1 MAYAGIFIKRHNL
14 NSINSWRSLVK
25 PVHRCLLSLFLLMIV
40 AVAACIPAT
49 VNMPTAV
56 VEPRYQTLS
65 IDEFSSILENES
77 DAYTVVNVHIPYEG
91 EVLNTDLQIAYN
103 DVDALTSALPDRD
116 APIILYCRSGRMSE
130 EASQVLLELGYTNVY
145 DVPGGMNA
153 WQDSGR
159 ELLNAET
166 TE

>member
-1 MAYAGIFIKRHNL
+1 MRRIGSSILFI
-14 NSINSWRSLVK
+14 S
-25 PVHRCLLSLFLLMIV
+25 LLMLV
-40 AVAACIPAT
+40 GMTACRPAT
-49 VNMPTAV
+49 VNTPTAV
-56 VEPRYQTLS
+56 VEPRYQTLT
-65 IDEFSSILENES
+65 IDEFSTVLESES

-91 EVLNTDLQIAYN
+91 EVPDTDLQIAYN
-103 DVDALTSALPDRD
+103 DVEALTSALPDRN

-130 EASQVLLELGYTNVY
+130 EASQSLLELGYTNVY

-166 TE
+166 TQ

>member
-1 MAYAGIFIKRHNL
+1 MKRISSSILFI
-14 NSINSWRSLVK
+14 SLSM
-25 PVHRCLLSLFLLMIV
+25 LLGMT
-40 AVAACIPAT
+40 ACSPAT
-49 VNMPTAV
+49 LNTPTAV
-56 VEPRYQTLS
+56 VEPRFQTLT
-65 IDEFSSILENES
+65 IDEFSTILESES
-77 DAYTVVNVHIPYEG
+77 DAYTVINVHIPYEG

-103 DVDALTSALPDRD
+103 NVEALTSALPDRN

-130 EASQVLLELGYTNVY
+130 EASRSLLELGYTNVY